1 MFNIHYFA
9 IKTYR
14 ICTIY
19 TLLVEVRPISEL
31 LSLSHLF
38 QISFKSS
45 SMISI
50 NQAQLIR
57 GSKTLLNETSLTIY
71 PGHKVG
77 LVGANGTGKSS
88 LLALILG
95 QVHLD
100 KGDINVPSGW
110 EIATVAQETPALDV
124 SAINYVIDGDLEYR
138 QLEAELDKAQREDNG
153 HNIAVIHGKID
164 AIGGYAIHSRAA
176 SLLAGLG
183 FSEAKQNDPVKSF
196 SGGWRMRLNL
206 AQALLCRSDLLLLDE
221 PTNHLDLDTMYWLE
235 GWIKAYQ
242 GTLILISHDRDFIDG
257 IVDEIVHVEN
267 QKLNYYKG
275 NYTAFERIRAER
287 MAQQQVAFERQQK
300 ERAHM
305 QSFVD
310 RFRYKASKAKQ
321 AQSRLKALERMAELL
336 PSHADSQFSMAF
348 RKPDALPNPLVTM
361 EQVSVGYGDTEIL
374 KRVHLNLVPGA
385 RIGLLGRNGAGKST
399 LIKLLSE
406 ELKPMTGKYETNPGL
421 NIGYFAQHQLEFL
434 RLDDSP
440 LQHLMRLAP
449 TKREQELRD
458 FLGGYG
464 FNGEMALAPVRPFSG
479 GEKARLVLA
488 LLVWQRPNLLLLD
501 EPTNH
506 LDLEMRHALT
516 LALQTFEGAMII
528 VSHDRHLL
536 RLSCS
541 DYYLVDQ
548 GEVRSFNGDLDDY
561 HQWLLDAAK
570 EENKKLASMDATP
583 AQDKKQQKR
592 IEAELRKQLSPIKKQ
607 QTKLEKQQQKASDRL
622 IALEAQ
628 LAETSLYDADNKAQL
643 TQVLTERTQLTQ
655 DLEASEMEW
664 LTLQEQIED
673 IEQAASING

>member
-1 MFNIHYFA
+1 MI
-9 IKTYR
+9 
-14 ICTIY
+14 TI
-19 TLLVEVRPISEL
+19 T
-31 LSLSHLF
+31 
-38 QISFKSS
+38 
-45 SMISI
+45 
-50 NQAQLIR
+50 QAQLIR
-57 GSKTLLNETSLTIY
+57 GSKTLLDDTSLTIY

-88 LLALILG
+88 LLALILDKLS
-95 QVHLD
+95 LD
-100 KGDINVPSGW
+100 KGEISVPSGW
-110 EIATVAQETPALDV
+110 QVATVAQETPALDV
-124 SAINYVIDGDLEYR
+124 SALEYVIDGDEEYR
-138 QLEAELDKAQREDNG
+138 QLEAKLHQAQADDDGNA
-153 HNIAVIHGKID
+153 IARLHGLID

-183 FSEAKQNDPVKSF
+183 FSEAEQHNPVRSF

-242 GTLILISHDRDFIDG
+242 GTLVLISHDRDFIDG
-257 IVDEIVHVEN
+257 IVDEIVHVEHH
-267 QKLNYYKG
+267 KLNYYKG
-275 NYTAFERIRAER
+275 NYSSFERIRAER

-321 AQSRLKALERMAELL
+321 AQSRLKALERMTELL
-336 PSHADSQFSMAF
+336 PSKADSPFHMAF
-348 RKPDALPNPLVTM
+348 RAPDALPNPLVKM
-361 EQVSVGYGDTEIL
+361 EQVSVGYGDKAIL
-374 KRVHLNLVPGA
+374 DHVHLNLVPGA

-406 ELKPMTGKYETNPGL
+406 ELQPMSGIYETNPGL

-434 RLDDSP
+434 HLDETP
-440 LQHLMRLAP
+440 LQHLARLAP
-449 TKREQELRD
+449 KHREQELRD

-464 FNGEMALAPVRPFSG
+464 FNGDMALSPVRPFSG

-516 LALQTFEGAMII
+516 MALQSFEGAMII

-548 GEVRSFNGDLDDY
+548 GRVASFNGDLDDY

-570 EENKKLASMDATP
+570 AANRVEQDDSAKP
-583 AQDKKQQKR
+583 AQDKKALKRQEAQLRQK
-592 IEAELRKQLSPIKKQ
+592 LSPLKKVQ
-607 QTKLEKQQQKASDRL
+607 AKLEKAQQQASDRL
-622 IALEAQ
+622 AELEQ
-628 LAETSLYDADNKAQL
+628 MLADTSLYDADNKAQL
-643 TQVLTERTQLTQ
+643 TQVLNERTKLTQ
-655 DLEASEMEW
+655 ALEESEMEW
-664 LTLQEQIED
+664 LEVQESIEEV
-673 IEQAASING
+673 EQAVKAEAAQ

>member
-1 MFNIHYFA
+1 MI
-9 IKTYR
+9 
-14 ICTIY
+14 TI
-19 TLLVEVRPISEL
+19 S
-31 LSLSHLF
+31 
-38 QISFKSS
+38 
-45 SMISI
+45 
-50 NQAQLIR
+50 QAQLVR
-57 GSKTLLNETSLTIY
+57 GSKTLLDETSLTVY

-95 QVHLD
+95 KISLD
-100 KGDINVPSGW
+100 KGDFSMPSGW
-110 EIATVAQETPALDV
+110 QTATVAQETPALEV
-124 SAINYVIDGDLEYR
+124 AAIEYVIDGDTEYR
-138 QLEAELDKAQREDNG
+138 ELEAALHQAQEQDDG
-153 HNIAVIHGKID
+153 HKIALLHGKID

-183 FSEAKQNDPVKSF
+183 FSEAEQSNPVKSF

-267 QKLNYYKG
+267 YKLNYYKG
-275 NYTAFERIRAER
+275 NYTAFEHVRAER

-321 AQSRLKALERMAELL
+321 AQSRLKALERMTELL
-336 PSHADSQFSMAF
+336 PSQADSPFHMAF
-348 RKPDALPNPLVTM
+348 REPEALPNPLVTM
-361 EQVSVGYGDTEIL
+361 EQVSIGYGETEIL
-374 KRVHLNLVPGA
+374 KKVHLNLVPGA

-399 LIKLLSE
+399 LVKLLSG
-406 ELKPMTGKYETNPGL
+406 ELSPMKGKYETNPGL

-434 RLDDSP
+434 SLDDTP
-440 LQHLMRLAP
+440 LQHLARLAP
-449 TKREQELRD
+449 NAKEQELRN

-464 FNGEMALAPVRPFSG
+464 FNGDMAVAPVRPFSG

-516 LALQTFEGAMII
+516 MALQSFEGAMII

-548 GEVRSFNGDLDDY
+548 GEVKSFEGDLDDY

-570 EENKKLASMDATP
+570 TANKDDAAATAKP
-583 AQDKKQQKR
+583 VQDKKQQKR
-592 IEAELRKQLSPIKKQ
+592 LEAELRQKLSPMKKI
-607 QTKLEKQQQKASDRL
+607 QTKLEKEQQKANDRL
-622 IALEAQ
+622 SELEEM
-628 LAETSLYDADNKAQL
+628 LADASLYDADNKPKL
-643 TQVLTERTQLTQ
+643 TQVLNERTKLTQ
-655 DLEASEMEW
+655 GLEESEMEW
-664 LTLQEQIED
+664 LEIQEQIEE
-673 IEQAASING
+673 IEQSVRASV

>member
-1 MFNIHYFA
+1 
-9 IKTYR
+9 
-14 ICTIY
+14 
-19 TLLVEVRPISEL
+19 
-31 LSLSHLF
+31 
-38 QISFKSS
+38 
-45 SMISI
+45 MISI
-50 NQAQLIR
+50 SQAQLIR
-57 GSKTLLNETSLTIY
+57 GTKTLLDETSLTIY

-77 LVGANGTGKSS
+77 LVGANGTGKTS

-95 QVHLD
+95 KISLD
-100 KGDINVPSGW
+100 KGDISFPSGW
-110 EIATVAQETPALDV
+110 QIATVAQETPALDV
-124 SAINYVIDGDLEYR
+124 SALDYVIDGDFEYR
-138 QLEAELDKAQREDNG
+138 ELEAKLIQAQHDDNG
-153 HNIAVIHGKID
+153 NEIAHLHGKID
-164 AIGGYAIHSRAA
+164 AIGGYAIRSRAA

-183 FSEAKQNDPVKSF
+183 FNEAEQSNSVKQF

-257 IVDEIVHVEN
+257 IVDEIIHVEHH
-267 QKLNYYKG
+267 KLNFYKG

-321 AQSRLKALERMAELL
+321 AQSRLKALERMTELL
-336 PSHADSQFSMAF
+336 PSQADSPFHMSF
-348 RKPDALPNPLVTM
+348 REPEALPNPLVTM
-361 EQVSVGYGDTEIL
+361 EHVSVGYGDKEIL
-374 KRVHLNLVPGA
+374 KSVHLNLVPGA

-406 ELKPMTGKYETNPGL
+406 ELAPMKGKYETNPGL
-421 NIGYFAQHQLEFL
+421 NIGYFAQHQLESL

-440 LQHLMRLAP
+440 LQHLSRLAP
-449 TKREQELRD
+449 TSREQELRN
-458 FLGGYG
+458 FLGGNG
-464 FNGEMALAPVRPFSG
+464 FNGDMVLYPVRPFSG

-516 LALQTFEGAMII
+516 MALQTFEGAMII

-541 DYYLVDQ
+541 DYYLVDKGQ
-548 GEVRSFNGDLDDY
+548 VTSFDGDLDDY

-570 EENKKLASMDATP
+570 AANKTEASTEAKP
-583 AQDKKQQKR
+583 AQDKKLQKR
-592 IEAELRKQLSPIKKQ
+592 LEAELRQKLSPMRKVQ
-607 QTKLEKQQQKASDRL
+607 LKLEKAQQQTNDRL
-622 IALEAQ
+622 SEIETM
-628 LAETSLYDADNKAQL
+628 LADMSLYDAENKAKL
-643 TQVLTERTQLTQ
+643 TQVLAERTTLAQA
-655 DLEASEMEW
+655 LEESEMEW
-664 LTLQEQIED
+664 LDVQENIEEIELQVRSQL
-673 IEQAASING
+673 

>member
-1 MFNIHYFA
+1 
-9 IKTYR
+9 
-14 ICTIY
+14 
-19 TLLVEVRPISEL
+19 
-31 LSLSHLF
+31 
-38 QISFKSS
+38 
-45 SMISI
+45 MISI

-57 GSKTLLNETSLTIY
+57 GSKTLLEDTSLTIY

-100 KGDINVPSGW
+100 KGDINLPSGW

-124 SAINYVIDGDLEYR
+124 SAIDYVIDGDIEYR
-138 QLEAELDKAQREDNG
+138 QLEAQLEQAQIDDNG
-153 HNIAVIHGKID
+153 HDIAIIHGKID
-164 AIGGYAIHSRAA
+164 AIGGYAIQSRAA

-242 GTLILISHDRDFIDG
+242 GTLVLISHDRDFIDG

-267 QKLNYYKG
+267 KKLNYYKG

-305 QSFVD
+305 QTFVD

-336 PSHADSQFSMAF
+336 PSQADSQFSMAF
-348 RKPDALPNPLVTM
+348 REPEALPNPLVTM
-361 EQVSVGYGDTEIL
+361 EQVSIGYGDTPIL
-374 KRVHLNLVPGA
+374 KHVQLNLVPGA

-440 LQHLMRLAP
+440 LQHLTRLAP

-516 LALQTFEGAMII
+516 MALQTFEGAMII

-548 GEVRSFNGDLDDY
+548 GEVRSFEGDLDDY

-570 EENKKLASMDATP
+570 EDSKKLASADATP

-607 QTKLEKQQQKASDRL
+607 QVKQEKQQQKATDRL
-622 IALEAQ
+622 AELETQ
-628 LAETSLYDADNKAQL
+628 LAETSLYEADNKAQL
-643 TQVLTERTQLTQ
+643 TQVLTERTKLTQ

-673 IEQAASING
+673 IEQAAAMDS

>member
-1 MFNIHYFA
+1 MI
-9 IKTYR
+9 
-14 ICTIY
+14 TI
-19 TLLVEVRPISEL
+19 T
-31 LSLSHLF
+31 
-38 QISFKSS
+38 
-45 SMISI
+45 
-50 NQAQLIR
+50 QAQLVR
-57 GSKTLLNETSLTIY
+57 GSKTLLDETSLTVY

-77 LVGANGTGKSS
+77 LVGANGSGKSS

-95 QVHLD
+95 KISLD
-100 KGDINVPSGW
+100 KGEFTMPSGW
-110 EIATVAQETPALDV
+110 QMATVAQETPALDV
-124 SAINYVIDGDLEYR
+124 AAIEYVIDGDSEYR
-138 QLEAELDKAQREDNG
+138 ELEAQLHAAQEADDG
-153 HNIAVIHGKID
+153 HKIALLHGKID

-183 FSEAKQNDPVKSF
+183 FSEQEQRNPVKSF

-267 QKLNYYKG
+267 TKLNYYKG
-275 NYTAFERIRAER
+275 NYTSFERVRAER

-336 PSHADSQFSMAF
+336 PSQADSPFHMAF
-348 RKPDALPNPLVTM
+348 REPEALPNPLVTM
-361 EQVSVGYGDTEIL
+361 EQVSIGYGETEIL
-374 KRVHLNLVPGA
+374 KKVHLNLVPGA

-399 LIKLLSE
+399 LVKLLSG
-406 ELKPMTGKYETNPGL
+406 ELSPMKGKYETNPGL

-434 RLDDSP
+434 SLDDSP
-440 LQHLMRLAP
+440 LQHMVRLAP
-449 TKREQELRD
+449 TTKEQELRN

-464 FNGEMALAPVRPFSG
+464 FNGDMALAPVRPFSG

-516 LALQTFEGAMII
+516 MALQTFEGAMII

-548 GEVRSFNGDLDDY
+548 GEVKSFEGDLDDY
-561 HQWLLDAAK
+561 HQWLLDASKTAGK
-570 EENKKLASMDATP
+570 EEDSDASKP
-583 AQDKKQQKR
+583 VQDKKQQKR
-592 IEAELRKQLSPIKKQ
+592 LEAELRQKLSPLKKVQ
-607 QTKLEKQQQKASDRL
+607 AKLEKEQQKANDRL
-622 IALEAQ
+622 KELEDM
-628 LAETSLYDADNKAQL
+628 LADISLYDAENKATL
-643 TQVLTERTQLTQ
+643 TQVLADRTALTQ
-655 DLEASEMEW
+655 GLEESEMEW
-664 LTLQEQIED
+664 LEIQEEIES
-673 IEQAASING
+673 IEQGVHAEI

>member
-1 MFNIHYFA
+1 MI
-9 IKTYR
+9 
-14 ICTIY
+14 
-19 TLLVEVRPISEL
+19 TLNS
-31 LSLSHLF
+31 
-38 QISFKSS
+38 
-45 SMISI
+45 
-50 NQAQLIR
+50 AQLIR
-57 GSKTLLNETSLTIY
+57 GSKTLLDDTSLTIY

-88 LLALILG
+88 LLTLILG
-95 QVHLD
+95 NLSLD
-100 KGDINVPSGW
+100 KGDFSLPAGW
-110 EIATVAQETPALDV
+110 QIATVAQETPALEV
-124 SAINYVIDGDLEYR
+124 SALEYVLDGDKEFR
-138 QLEAELDKAQREDNG
+138 HLEAELTEAQDRDDGNA
-153 HNIAVIHGKID
+153 IATLHGKLD
-164 AIGGYAIHSRAA
+164 AIGGYAIRSRAG

-183 FSEAKQNDPVKSF
+183 FSESEQSNPVRSF

-257 IVDEIVHVEN
+257 IVDEIVHVEH

-275 NYTAFERIRAER
+275 NYTSFERVRAER

-321 AQSRLKALERMAELL
+321 AQSRLKALERMTELL
-336 PSHADSQFSMAF
+336 PSKADNPFYMEF
-348 RKPDALPNPLVTM
+348 REPDALPTPLVTM
-361 EQVSVGYGDTEIL
+361 EKVAVGYDDKPIL
-374 KRVHLNLVPGA
+374 DQVQLNLVPGA

-399 LIKLLSE
+399 LIKLLAE
-406 ELKPMTGKYETNPGL
+406 QLAPMQGHYETNPGL
-421 NIGYFAQHQLEFL
+421 NIGYFAQHQIEFL
-434 RLDDSP
+434 RLDDTP
-440 LQHLMRLAP
+440 MDHLVRLAP
-449 TKREQELRD
+449 NAKEQELRD
-458 FLGGYG
+458 FLGGFG
-464 FNGEMALAPVRPFSG
+464 FQGDMALSKVAPFSG

-488 LLVWQRPNLLLLD
+488 LLVWQKPNLLLLD

-516 LALQTFEGAMII
+516 MALQGFEGAMVI

-548 GEVRSFNGDLDDY
+548 GRVASFNGDLDDY

-570 EENKKLASMDATP
+570 ASKEVNAKDDIGKP
-583 AQDKKQQKR
+583 SIDKKQQKR
-592 IEAELRKQLSPIKKQ
+592 LEAELRHKLSPFKKQ
-607 QTKLEKQQQKASDRL
+607 QAKLEKEQEKASSRL
-622 IALEAQ
+622 SELEQQ
-628 LAETSLYDADNKAQL
+628 LADTSLYEADNKPQL
-643 TQVLTERTQLTQ
+643 TLVLNERTKLTQ
-655 DLEASEMEW
+655 ALEESEMLW
-664 LTLQEQIED
+664 LELQEQIEE
-673 IEQAASING
+673 IEAQS

>member
-1 MFNIHYFA
+1 
-9 IKTYR
+9 
-14 ICTIY
+14 
-19 TLLVEVRPISEL
+19 
-31 LSLSHLF
+31 
-38 QISFKSS
+38 
-45 SMISI
+45 MISI
-50 NQAQLIR
+50 SQAQLIR
-57 GSKTLLNETSLTIY
+57 GTKTLLDETSLTIY

-88 LLALILG
+88 LLALILDKIS
-95 QVHLD
+95 LD
-100 KGDINVPSGW
+100 KGDISLPSGW
-110 EIATVAQETPALDV
+110 QIATVAQETPALDV
-124 SAINYVIDGDLEYR
+124 SALDYVIDGDFEFR
-138 QLEAELDKAQREDNG
+138 ELEAKLAQAQHDDDGNE
-153 HNIAVIHGKID
+153 IAHIHGKID
-164 AIGGYAIHSRAA
+164 AIGGYAIKAKA
-176 SLLAGLG
+176 GALLAGLG
-183 FSEAKQNDPVKSF
+183 FSEADQSNPVKSF

-257 IVDEIVHVEN
+257 IVDEIVHVEH

-336 PSHADSQFSMAF
+336 PSQADSPFHMAF
-348 RKPDALPNPLVTM
+348 REPESLPNPLVTM
-361 EQVSVGYGDTEIL
+361 EKVSVGYGDKEIL
-374 KRVHLNLVPGA
+374 KSVQLNLVPGA

-406 ELKPMTGKYETNPGL
+406 ELAPMKGKYETNPGL
-421 NIGYFAQHQLEFL
+421 NIGYFAQHQLESL

-440 LQHLMRLAP
+440 LQHLTRLAP
-449 TKREQELRD
+449 THREQELRN

-464 FNGEMALAPVRPFSG
+464 FNGDMVLSAVRPFSG

-516 LALQTFEGAMII
+516 MALQTFEGAMII

-548 GEVRSFNGDLDDY
+548 GQVVSFNGDLDDY

-570 EENKKLASMDATP
+570 AANKAIASTEAKP

-592 IEAELRKQLSPIKKQ
+592 LEAELRQKLSPMRKVQ
-607 QTKLEKQQQKASDRL
+607 LKLEKAQQQANDRL
-622 IALEAQ
+622 SEIEAM
-628 LAETSLYDADNKAQL
+628 LADMSLYDAENKAQL
-643 TQVLTERTQLTQ
+643 TQVLAERTTLTQ
-655 DLEASEMEW
+655 NLEESEMEW
-664 LTLQEQIED
+664 LEIQENIEVIELQVRSEL
-673 IEQAASING
+673 

>member
-1 MFNIHYFA
+1 MINI
-9 IKTYR
+9 
-14 ICTIY
+14 
-19 TLLVEVRPISEL
+19 S
-31 LSLSHLF
+31 
-38 QISFKSS
+38 
-45 SMISI
+45 
-50 NQAQLIR
+50 QAQLTR
-57 GSKTLLNETSLTIY
+57 GTKTLLDEANLTVY

-95 QVHLD
+95 KLQLD
-100 KGDINVPSGW
+100 KGEFGLPAGW
-110 EIATVAQETPALDV
+110 QVATVAQETPALEV
-124 SAINYVIDGDLEYR
+124 SALEYVLDGDIEFR
-138 QLEAELDKAQREDNG
+138 QLEAQLAKAQDEDNG
-153 HNIAVIHGKID
+153 HDIALIHGKID
-164 AIGGYAIHSRAA
+164 AIGGYAIRSRGS

-183 FSEAKQNDPVKSF
+183 FSEAEQSNPVKSF

-267 QKLNYYKG
+267 AKLNYYKG
-275 NYTAFERIRAER
+275 NYSSFERIRAER
-287 MAQQQVAFERQQK
+287 LSQQQAAFERQQK

-321 AQSRLKALERMAELL
+321 AQSRLKALEKMANLL
-336 PSHADSQFSMAF
+336 PSQVDSQFHMAF
-348 RKPDALPNPLVTM
+348 REPDALPNPLVTM
-361 EQVSVGYGDTEIL
+361 ENVSIGYGDKTIL
-374 KRVHLNLVPGA
+374 SEVKLNLVPGA

-399 LIKLLSE
+399 LIKLLTGDLE
-406 ELKPMTGKYETNPGL
+406 PKTGKYQPNPGL
-421 NIGYFAQHQLEFL
+421 NIGYFAQHQIEFL
-434 RLDDSP
+434 SLDDTP
-440 LQHLMRLAP
+440 LQHLVRLAP
-449 TKREQELRD
+449 NAKELELRS
-458 FLGGYG
+458 FLGGFG
-464 FNGEMALAPVRPFSG
+464 FNGDMAMSAVKPFSG

-488 LLVWQRPNLLLLD
+488 LLVWQKPNVLLLD

-516 LALQTFEGAMII
+516 MALQTFEGAMVI

-548 GEVRSFNGDLDDY
+548 GAVKPFQGDLDDY

-570 EENKKLASMDATP
+570 TSQSSEAKDNNVKP
-583 AQDKKQQKR
+583 ALDKKQQKR
-592 IEAELRKQLSPIKKQ
+592 IEAELRQKVSPLRKQ
-607 QTKLEKQQQKASDRL
+607 QIKLESQQQKITSR
-622 IALEAQ
+622 
-628 LAETSLYDADNKAQL
+628 LAELEIDLADGSLYEAENKAKMTKVLNERTEL
-643 TQVLTERTQLTQ
+643 TQAMDE
-655 DLEASEMEW
+655 SEMTW
-664 LTLQEQIED
+664 LEIQEQIEL
-673 IEQAASING
+673 IEQEFTLS

>member
-1 MFNIHYFA
+1 MI
-9 IKTYR
+9 
-14 ICTIY
+14 TI
-19 TLLVEVRPISEL
+19 T
-31 LSLSHLF
+31 
-38 QISFKSS
+38 
-45 SMISI
+45 
-50 NQAQLIR
+50 QAQLIR
-57 GSKTLLNETSLTIY
+57 GSKTLLDEASLTVY

-88 LLALILG
+88 LLALIMGHLS
-95 QVHLD
+95 LD
-100 KGDINVPSGW
+100 KGEISVPTGW
-110 EIATVAQETPALDV
+110 QIATVAQETPALEV
-124 SAINYVIDGDLEYR
+124 SALEYVIDGDREYR
-138 QLEAELDKAQREDNG
+138 ELEEALHKAQLEDNG
-153 HNIAVIHGKID
+153 HQIALLHGKID
-164 AIGGYAIHSRAA
+164 AIGGYSIRARAA

-183 FSEAKQNDPVKSF
+183 FSEAEQQNPVKSF

-206 AQALLCRSDLLLLDE
+206 AQALLCRSELLLLDE

-242 GTLILISHDRDFIDG
+242 GTLILISHDRDFIDA
-257 IVDEIVHVEN
+257 IVDEIVHVEHH
-267 QKLNYYKG
+267 KLNYYKG

-321 AQSRLKALERMAELL
+321 AQSRLKALERMTELL
-336 PSHADSQFSMAF
+336 PSKADSPFHMAF
-348 RKPDALPNPLVTM
+348 RAPEALPNPLVKM
-361 EQVSVGYGDTEIL
+361 EQVSVGYGDKAIL
-374 KRVHLNLVPGA
+374 NHVHLNLVPRA

-399 LIKLLSE
+399 LIKLLAE
-406 ELKPMTGKYETNPGL
+406 QLKPMSGLYEPNPGL

-440 LQHLMRLAP
+440 LQHLTRLAP
-449 TKREQELRD
+449 NHRERELRD

-464 FNGEMALAPVRPFSG
+464 FNGDMALSPVRPFSG

-516 LALQTFEGAMII
+516 MALQSFEGAMII

-541 DYYLVDQ
+541 DYYLVDG
-548 GEVRSFNGDLDDY
+548 GEVKSFDGDLDDY

-570 EENKKLASMDATP
+570 EANKPAAQDDATP
-583 AQDKKQQKR
+583 AQDKKLQKR
-592 IEAELRKQLSPIKKQ
+592 LEAELRQKLSPLKKSQ
-607 QTKLEKQQQKASDRL
+607 AKLEKIQQDCSDK
-622 IALEAQ
+622 
-628 LAETSLYDADNKAQL
+628 LAELENLLADTSLYEADNKAKL
-643 TQVLTERTQLTQ
+643 TQILAERTQHTQ
-655 DLEASEMEW
+655 QLEESEMEW
-664 LTLQEQIED
+664 LELQENIEA
-673 IEQAASING
+673 IEQEAKLQS

>member
-1 MFNIHYFA
+1 MI
-9 IKTYR
+9 
-14 ICTIY
+14 TI
-19 TLLVEVRPISEL
+19 T
-31 LSLSHLF
+31 
-38 QISFKSS
+38 
-45 SMISI
+45 
-50 NQAQLIR
+50 QAQLIR
-57 GSKTLLNETSLTIY
+57 GTKTLLDETSLTIY

-95 QVHLD
+95 HLSLD
-100 KGDINVPSGW
+100 KGEFSVPAGW
-110 EIATVAQETPALDV
+110 QIATVAQETPALEV
-124 SAINYVIDGDLEYR
+124 SAIEYVIDGDREYR
-138 QLEAELDKAQREDNG
+138 QLEQALHQAQLDDNG
-153 HNIAVIHGKID
+153 HDIALLHGKID
-164 AIGGYAIHSRAA
+164 AIGGYSIQSRAA

-183 FSEAKQNDPVKSF
+183 FSDTEQKNPVKSF

-206 AQALLCRSDLLLLDE
+206 AQALLCRSELLLLDE

-242 GTLILISHDRDFIDG
+242 GTLILISHDRDFIDA
-257 IVDEIVHVEN
+257 IVDEIVHVEHH
-267 QKLNYYKG
+267 KLNYYKG
-275 NYTAFERIRAER
+275 NYSAFERIRAER

-321 AQSRLKALERMAELL
+321 AQSRLKALERMADLL
-336 PSHADSQFSMAF
+336 PSKADSPFYMAF
-348 RKPDALPNPLVTM
+348 RAPDALPNPLVKM
-361 EQVSVGYGDTEIL
+361 EQVSVGYNDTPIL
-374 KRVHLNLVPGA
+374 NHVHLNLVPGA

-399 LIKLLSE
+399 LIKLLAE
-406 ELKPMTGKYETNPGL
+406 QLKPMSGVYETNPGL

-440 LQHLMRLAP
+440 LQHLVRLAP
-449 TKREQELRD
+449 THREQELRD

-464 FNGEMALAPVRPFSG
+464 FNGDMALAPVRPFSG

-516 LALQTFEGAMII
+516 MALQSFEGAMII

-548 GEVRSFNGDLDDY
+548 GEVRSFDGDLDDY

-570 EENKKLASMDATP
+570 GANKSESVVDATP
-583 AQDKKQQKR
+583 AQDKKLQKR
-592 IEAELRKQLSPIKKQ
+592 LEAELRQKLSPLKKV
-607 QTKLEKQQQKASDRL
+607 QTKLEKAQQQCSERL
-622 IALEAQ
+622 NELENM
-628 LAETSLYDADNKAQL
+628 LADTSLYDADNKPKL
-643 TQVLTERTQLTQ
+643 TQVLSERTTLTQ
-655 DLEASEMEW
+655 SLEESEMEW
-664 LTLQEQIED
+664 LELQEQIEA
-673 IEQAASING
+673 IEQSVKAELS